1 MSYTGNA
8 SMNVQT
14 SIERTN
20 SSKMQDT
27 SDTRLQGHWLV
38 FARVV
43 WFILVALAVLVFI
56 FSLPVYIAQ
65 LYSICS
71 GIACGTG
78 QLTPQIVETL
88 RNHGFTIGEYVTITV
103 VLAFVQVFVWF
114 TVGGV
119 LFWRKSNDWMA
130 LLVALM
136 MVLLGTGVA
145 LNTVAGSFSLWQ
157 FPSRLLDFLAYLL
170 LVLVIFLF
178 PNGRFVP
185 RWTWLL
191 IIVFIP
197 VEGFYDFLPNSLL
210 NNSIWY
216 NLIWI
221 SVVISIIATQVYRYI
236 RVSNLVQ
243 RQQTKWVVFAII
255 IVLLVEAVFTLAA
268 VFFPSLDQSG
278 SFYWLL
284 YNNISTYALLLI
296 PLSLTI
302 AILRY
307 RLWDID
313 NLINRT
319 LVYGTLTF
327 LLALVY
333 FGLVFALQ
341 FFLRGVISQTNDVVI
356 VISTLSIAA
365 LFQPLRKRIQKII
378 DLRFYRSKYDAAKT
392 LEAFSSTLRNE
403 VDLSTLSEQ
412 LLAVVQETMQPAHV
426 SLWLRK
432 PVRVEEETSKNE
444 EVFAKF
450 SVPSDKSMFSGLKK
464 Q

>member
-1 MSYTGNA
+1 MD
-8 SMNVQT
+8 VRQT

-20 SSKMQDT
+20 SSEMQDT
-27 SDTRLQGHWLV
+27 ADTRLQGRWLV
-38 FARVV
+38 FARVM

-170 LVLVIFLF
+170 LVLVILLF

-210 NNSIWY
+210 NNTIWY

-268 VFFPSLDQSG
+268 VFFPSLEQSG
-278 SFYWLL
+278 SLYWLL
-284 YNNISTYALLLI
+284 YNNISSYALLLI

-356 VISTLSIAA
+356 VISTLTIAA

-403 VDLSTLSEQ
+403 VDLSELREQ

-432 PVRVEEETSKNE
+432 PMRVEEDTSKGE
-444 EVFAKF
+444 EVFEKF
-450 SVPSDKSMFSGLKK
+450 PVPSNKRMFNELKK
-464 Q
+464 K

>member
-1 MSYTGNA
+1 MD
-8 SMNVQT
+8 VRQT
-14 SIERTN
+14 SNERAY

-27 SDTRLQGHWLV
+27 ADTRLQGRWLV
-38 FARVV
+38 FARVM

-56 FSLPVYIAQ
+56 FSLPIYIAQ
-65 LYSICS
+65 LSSVCS

-103 VLAFVQVFVWF
+103 VLAFIQAFVWF

-119 LFWRKSNDWMA
+119 LFWRKSDDWMA

-136 MVLLGTGVA
+136 MVLLGTGVV
-145 LNTVAGSFSLWQ
+145 LNTVEGSFSLWQ
-157 FPSRLLDFLAYLL
+157 FPSRLIDFLAYLL
-170 LVLVIFLF
+170 LVLVILLF

-185 RWTWLL
+185 RWTCLL
-191 IIVFIP
+191 FIVFIP
-197 VEGFYDFLPNSLL
+197 VEGLYNFFPNSLL
-210 NNSIWY
+210 NNTIWN
-216 NLIWI
+216 NLVWI
-221 SVVISIIATQVYRYI
+221 VIVISIIATQVYRYI

-255 IVLLVEAVFTLAA
+255 IGLLVEALFTLYA

-278 SFYWLL
+278 SLYWLL
-284 YNNISTYALLLI
+284 YNNISSYALLLI
-296 PLSLTI
+296 PLSLFI

-333 FGLVFALQ
+333 FGLIFALQ
-341 FFLRGVISQTNDVVI
+341 YLLRGIISQSNDVVI
-356 VISTLSIAA
+356 VISTLTIAA

-403 VDLSTLSEQ
+403 VDLSELSEQ

-432 PVRVEEETSKNE
+432 PMRVEEDTSKSE
-444 EVFAKF
+444 EVFEKF
-450 SVPSDKSMFSGLKK
+450 PVPSNKSMFNELKK